1 MNEIKERYSFGFL
14 QQQGKTAITAHSGC
28 EGTPDN
34 SREHILAA
42 IASGAEMI
50 EVDVRQTQDGLLYL
64 SHDATEDIGE
74 CPTLREL
81 FELIEPEKNM
91 AMNLDVKTDGLIEP
105 AMALA
110 SKFDLAGRIIFT
122 GSCDNDRKLANDLGA
137 DVWRGARTI
146 SEGIATNRADG
157 CPFLNVHFS
166 HVTEEFEKELR
177 SFGAS
182 FSAWTVND
190 EDKIRQMLEMGIGN
204 ITTRNPVLALKLRKE
219 IQGI

>member
-1 MNEIKERYSFGFL
+1 MNEVKERYSFSYL

-34 SREHILAA
+34 SREHVLAA
-42 IASGAEMI
+42 IASGAEII

-64 SHDATEDIGE
+64 CHDVPGDVGI
-74 CPTLREL
+74 CLTLREM
-81 FELIEPEKNM
+81 FELIEPEKNL
-91 AMNLDVKTDGLIEP
+91 AMNLDVKTEGLVEP
-105 AMALA
+105 VMALA
-110 SKFDLAGRIIFT
+110 AEFDLAGRIIFT

-146 SEGIATNRADG
+146 PEGIAINRADG
-157 CPFLNVHFS
+157 CPLLNVHFS

-190 EDKIRQMLEMGIGN
+190 EDKIRYFLEMGIAN